1 MNKIML
7 VALLGGFLILG
18 ALSLTFLID
27 HRLNLSVSKFI
38 EETREYVYKAFFD
51 GEGSDTGSLKRKES
65 SPESYGAKP
74 KKSSGRELE
83 DSGQINQIALK
94 PSFDVVRVNPSGDLV
109 MAGRG
114 SPNGV
119 IFVYAGKKLIGQVE
133 VDGRGE
139 WVLIPDVPLSPGS
152 KELRLEVE
160 TETGL
165 RITGDR
171 RIIIYL
177 PDGSKSGGSEKSDNK
192 NGVLVFSVD
201 QDGGG
206 TEVIQRPR
214 KRSKQET
221 TKDSGVRSTIKS
233 SASKRQLLP
242 VSIDAM
248 DYNLSGETVING
260 TSEPN
265 ARLNVYLNSKLVA
278 SGNANLDGK
287 WRIITGD
294 SFSKSESEVRVDQVD
309 DQGKVW
315 SRAKMKFTRPL
326 APLVLK
332 PKVSVRVERGHSL
345 WRIARREY
353 GKGILYSVIF
363 DANRDQIENP
373 DLIYPGQVFFV
384 PYKDKH

>member
-18 ALSLTFLID
+18 AISLTFLID
-27 HRLNLSVSKFI
+27 HRLNLSVAKFI
-38 EETREYVYKAFFD
+38 EETREFVNKAVFD
-51 GEGSDTGSLKRKES
+51 GEGADTGSLKRKEL
-65 SPESYGAKP
+65 SPESDGAKP

-139 WVLIPDVPLSPGS
+139 WVLIPDVPISPGS

-192 NGVLVFSVD
+192 NGVLVLSVD

-214 KRSKQET
+214 KRSKQQT
-221 TKDSGVRSTIKS
+221 IKDRGVRGPIKS
-233 SASKRQLLP
+233 SASKKQLLP
-242 VSIDAM
+242 VTIDAM
-248 DYNLSGETVING
+248 DYNLSGETTING

-265 ARLNVYLNSKLVA
+265 ARLNVYFNSKLVA

-309 DQGKVW
+309 DKGKVW

-326 APLVLK
+326 TPLVLK
-332 PKVSVRVERGHSL
+332 PKVSVRVERGNSL
-345 WRIARREY
+345 WRIARRQY
-353 GKGILYSVIF
+353 GKGVLYSVIF